1 MLALSPEPGELRCF
15 GLDRIADLSPSPRS
29 LVPPAS
35 FDAAAYYAQAFGII
49 RPDDEEP
56 QEIVLSLTLTQG
68 RYVQTFPLHSSQ
80 RLPSQSKT
88 ATRISLRIYRHARP
102 AHGIV
107 VHGRR
112 GGSVSPQQPTRA
124 GSSEHPHR
132 KRSLFHLIFNR

>member
-35 FDAAAYYAQAFGII
+35 FDAAAYYAQAFGIR

-80 RLPSQSKT
+80 RLLSAT
-88 ATRISLRIYRHARP
+88 AGSFIVRP
-102 AHGIV
+102 AACKSASSAPPIRSGN
-107 VHGRR
+107 
-112 GGSVSPQQPTRA
+112 GGFNDGFPLVELSNR
-124 GSSEHPHR
+124 SSACPRPLPPERP
-132 KRSLFHLIFNR
+132 